1 MIHLIGDYYM
11 TADKKPGCSYVV
23 GIPRQTE
30 DKRVIM
36 RQAKYYSTVESA
48 VASTAEYALRDGIAA
63 GSITTLKE
71 AVEELHRMNDEI
83 RAAID
88 GQKED

>member
-11 TADKKPGCSYVV
+11 KADNLSFIVGKPRKGMGRGCELADKRYYPTVA
-23 GIPRQTE
+23 
-30 DKRVIM
+30 
-36 RQAKYYSTVESA
+36 QAVS
-48 VASTAEYALRDGIAA
+48 STAEYALRDGIAA

-71 AVEELHRMNDEI
+71 AVEELHRMKDEI